1 MPNQP
6 LVLSDNLYDN
16 VVLHPA
22 ATVFMNAPAT
32 EATGHE
38 VWRVAD
44 NLRDLTWCSPSA
56 SNILTQLRTD
66 LGSGQTAEV
75 SILVLDRGHNLSGKS
90 ISLIASDDGVT
101 YGTTIL
107 TATPPSTPGGLPTDT
122 NGCLTSEGVW
132 WKTFT
137 PVTHR
142 AFSFDIPASS
152 GFAPIVTGLYLGD
165 LYRFPEFM
173 DAPGAFDFHQSLKYL
188 KNEVSQGGVR
198 VTSRPVLWDLYQI
211 RIQSL
216 DGASYPA
223 LQTQVNRLLRQQQ
236 PWWICHD
243 DSDATAAGLMRLF
256 RTTGDTEY
264 KPVVD
269 PIHRTVSLDLEAVA
283 PVLYV

>member
-38 VWRVAD
+38 IWRAAD
-44 NLRDLTWCSPSA
+44 NLRDLTWCSPST

-75 SILVLDRGHNLSGKS
+75 SMLVLDRGHNLSGHAV
-90 ISLIASDDGVT
+90 SLTSSSDAVT
-101 YGTTIL
+101 FTNIF
-107 TATPPSTPGGLPTDT
+107 TATPPSAPGGLPTDA
-122 NGCLTSEGVW
+122 NGCLTPEGVW

-137 PVTHR
+137 PTTNR
-142 AFSFDIPASS
+142 AFSFDVPAAS
-152 GFAPIVTGLYLGD
+152 GFAPIITGLYLGD

-173 DAPGAFDFHQSLKYL
+173 DSPGAFDYHQSLKFS

-198 VTSRPVLWDLYQI
+198 VKSLPVLYDLFQI

-216 DGASYPA
+216 DG
-223 LQTQVNRLLRQQQ
+223 
-236 PWWICHD
+236 
-243 DSDATAAGLMRLF
+243 
-256 RTTGDTEY
+256 
-264 KPVVD
+264 
-269 PIHRTVSLDLEAVA
+269 
-283 PVLYV
+283 